1 MTPNSKINS
10 NCKIGK
16 QTCKKYEA
24 SINVK
29 EKQMEFFTIHYFNK
43 NFKMNGRICL
53 CEFVDI
59 FSVVRPFIQKLLR
72 A

>member
-43 NFKMNGRICL
+43 NFKMNGLGR
-53 CEFVDI
+53 V
-59 FSVVRPFIQKLLR
+59 S
-72 A
+72 